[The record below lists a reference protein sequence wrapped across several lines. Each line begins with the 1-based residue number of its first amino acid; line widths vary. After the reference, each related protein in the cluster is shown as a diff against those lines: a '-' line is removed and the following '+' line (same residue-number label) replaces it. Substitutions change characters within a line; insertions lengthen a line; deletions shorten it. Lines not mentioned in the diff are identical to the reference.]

1 MGQLQSCLSGQ
12 QAVDADVGKD
22 AQQRSKLPAKA
33 ALPTVASAPANPA
46 ASAQKSVSAITSSA
60 AQQQPEQAAGK
71 TAAGDAAGGLAGATP
86 LAGNTTAAA
95 AAAAAAGQTGQTGQ
109 SKKLDFDPHQTQPG
123 QLGAPVLPGAPHNP
137 HLNGPP
143 RPPCEDER
151 LEVAE
156 QISELLDAAPKKEL
170 ENILS
175 LVCSIFGVGNAL
187 IALFGDRRIYIL
199 NTIGG
204 FKAGDFPW
212 RWSFCGWTMASEQ
225 HSVMVINDALEDA
238 RFHDNKYVQ
247 ELGVRFYCGA
257 PLVSSSGHRLGTLCF
272 ADSQPRVFDTSS
284 LQILVNFAELVTREL
299 EKDISLAKQQLA
311 QASSSK
317 AEHAAQY
324 KLMLRTLDC
333 VTSAVLLVDTSKPDW
348 TIIVEQVRGRQ
359 SFTLRGVKLSAGF
372 GGASAQLS
380 FRCAGFSTLEGAIA
394 AGSYGRVY
402 RGDYFGSKVAV
413 KVLDGHAV
421 LRRDETTGFCLE
433 ALLSEQLK
441 HPNIVRT
448 LAWAVVTGKG
458 KLPARQQVWGET
470 LDPDKP
476 SVDTIA
482 AAVAGANCRG
492 SNGAAAAGANGA
504 AKPRGNNPYDN
515 LMQLGTPGTP
525 AATAAPGVTN
535 CVSNGVAAGGYAD
548 GMDDDEGPRDE
559 DVTAGQ
565 TWMVLE
571 YCDKGC
577 LQDAVERGWLRQ
589 SRSCVSGPVN
599 LLAVLA
605 TAAEVA
611 GGMALLHSNG
621 IIHGDL
627 SAFNVM
633 LSSADPAAAI
643 GQRGFVAK
651 VADFGLSRML
661 THGSKVV
668 TKTYGTITHM
678 PPETLE
684 HGVAGKSA
692 DVYSFGVLLWQMV
705 TGSRAWAGMSH
716 MAVVNAVC
724 CDKKTLQ
731 FPADAPDALV
741 MLGKACMAY
750 NPAERP
756 TFQDILDI
764 LEPLNEWPFA
774 HAGEL

>member
-12 QAVDADVGKD
+12 QAVDAGAGKD

-46 ASAQKSVSAITSSA
+46 ASAQKSVFAITSSA

-86 LAGNTTAAA
+86 LAGNTT

-317 AEHAAQY
+317 AERAAQY

-348 TIIVEQVRGRQ
+348 TIVHANSGWQRLLNQCAPHSRSSFSSNISSNINSMPGSRHEGEWQSSHTAGQAAAAAAAAAAGGGGSDAPPAAAAAATENKLEGFCCGVPPGSLQPIGEEKSNHAAVNSSSSSELLGRSLWSLVDGQVLAQLGSHKSIPNSPSSSSSSSSGSSNTAGSSSGSSGSSLIGVGSSSCWCPGDQIVEQVRGRQ

-380 FRCAGFSTLEGAIA
+380 FR
-394 AGSYGRVY
+394 
-402 RGDYFGSKVAV
+402 
-413 KVLDGHAV
+413 
-421 LRRDETTGFCLE
+421 
-433 ALLSEQLK
+433 
-441 HPNIVRT
+441 
-448 LAWAVVTGKG
+448 
-458 KLPARQQVWGET
+458 
-470 LDPDKP
+470 
-476 SVDTIA
+476 
-482 AAVAGANCRG
+482 
-492 SNGAAAAGANGA
+492 
-504 AKPRGNNPYDN
+504 
-515 LMQLGTPGTP
+515 
-525 AATAAPGVTN
+525 
-535 CVSNGVAAGGYAD
+535 
-548 GMDDDEGPRDE
+548 
-559 DVTAGQ
+559 
-565 TWMVLE
+565 
-571 YCDKGC
+571 
-577 LQDAVERGWLRQ
+577 
-589 SRSCVSGPVN
+589 
-599 LLAVLA
+599 
-605 TAAEVA
+605 
-611 GGMALLHSNG
+611 
-621 IIHGDL
+621 
-627 SAFNVM
+627 
-633 LSSADPAAAI
+633 
-643 GQRGFVAK
+643 
-651 VADFGLSRML
+651 
-661 THGSKVV
+661 
-668 TKTYGTITHM
+668 
-678 PPETLE
+678 
-684 HGVAGKSA
+684 
-692 DVYSFGVLLWQMV
+692 
-705 TGSRAWAGMSH
+705 
-716 MAVVNAVC
+716 
-724 CDKKTLQ
+724 
-731 FPADAPDALV
+731 
-741 MLGKACMAY
+741 
-750 NPAERP
+750 
-756 TFQDILDI
+756 
-764 LEPLNEWPFA
+764 
-774 HAGEL
+774 